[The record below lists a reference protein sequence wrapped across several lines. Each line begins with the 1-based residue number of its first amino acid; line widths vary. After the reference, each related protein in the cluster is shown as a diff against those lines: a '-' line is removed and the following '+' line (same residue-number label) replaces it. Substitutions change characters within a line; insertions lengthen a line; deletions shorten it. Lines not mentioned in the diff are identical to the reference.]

1 MSEYVPLCVH
11 CTEQYLVKEEDLIN
25 IINDKKIFK
34 DQCTKC
40 YNDAV
45 NFLFLK
51 YIIIILNN
59 RGVQTV

>member
-1 MSEYVPLCVH
+1 MSEEVPLCVH
-11 CTEQYLVKEEDLIN
+11 WVDLYLSRSIEG
-25 IINDKKIFK
+25 KKIFK